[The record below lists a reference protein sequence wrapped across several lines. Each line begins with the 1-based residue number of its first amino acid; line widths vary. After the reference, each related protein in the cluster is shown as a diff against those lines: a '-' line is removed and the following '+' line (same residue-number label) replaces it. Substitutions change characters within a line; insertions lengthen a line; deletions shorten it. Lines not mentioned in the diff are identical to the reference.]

1 MENLRKARL
10 AKKLSQKE
18 LADEL
23 GVTTATISRYESG
36 ERKLPVEV
44 AKRIAELLDV
54 NWYSLFDEEEQ
65 SV

>member
-36 ERKLPVEV
+36 ERKLPVET
-44 AKRIAELLDV
+44 AKRIVEILEVD
-54 NWYSLFDEEEQ
+54 WYTLFDEKEQ
-65 SV
+65 KI

>member
-36 ERKLPVEV
+36 ERKLPVET
-44 AKRIAELLDV
+44 AKRIAEILGVD
-54 NWYSLFDEEEQ
+54 WYTLFDEEEQ
-65 SV
+65 GL

>member
-1 MENLRKARL
+1 MENMRKARL

-36 ERKLPVEV
+36 ERKLPVET
-44 AKRIAELLDV
+44 AKRIAEILGVD
-54 NWYSLFDEEEQ
+54 WYTLFDEEEQ
-65 SV
+65 GL

>member
-10 AKKLSQKE
+10 AKKISQKE

-36 ERKLPVEV
+36 ERKLPVET
-44 AKRIAELLDV
+44 AKRIAEILGVD
-54 NWYSLFDEEEQ
+54 WYTLFDEEEQ
-65 SV
+65 GL

>member
-36 ERKLPVEV
+36 ERKLPVET
-44 AKRIAELLDV
+44 AKRIAEILGVD
-54 NWYSLFDEEEQ
+54 WYTLFDEKEQ
-65 SV
+65 KI

>member
-36 ERKLPVEV
+36 ERKLPLET
-44 AKRIAELLDV
+44 AKRIAEILEVD
-54 NWYSLFDEEEQ
+54 WYTLFDEKEQ
-65 SV
+65 GL

>member
-36 ERKLPVEV
+36 ERKLPVEI
-44 AKRIAELLDV
+44 AKRIAEILGVD
-54 NWYSLFDEEEQ
+54 WYTLFDEEEQ
-65 SV
+65 GL

>member
-36 ERKLPVEV
+36 ERKLPVET
-44 AKRIAELLDV
+44 AKRIAEILEVD
-54 NWYSLFDEEEQ
+54 WYTLFDEKEQ
-65 SV
+65 KI

>member
-36 ERKLPVEV
+36 ERKLPVETV
-44 AKRIAELLDV
+44 D
-54 NWYSLFDEEEQ
+54 WYTLFDEKEQ
-65 SV
+65 KI

>member
-36 ERKLPVEV
+36 ERKLPVET
-44 AKRIAELLDV
+44 AKRIAEILGVD
-54 NWYSLFDEEEQ
+54 WYTPFDEEEQ
-65 SV
+65 GL

>member
-36 ERKLPVEV
+36 ERKLPVDT
-44 AKRIAELLDV
+44 AKRIAEILEVD
-54 NWYSLFDEEEQ
+54 WYTLFDEKEQ
-65 SV
+65 KI

>member
-1 MENLRKARL
+1 MENLRKTRL

-36 ERKLPVEV
+36 ERKLPVET
-44 AKRIAELLDV
+44 AKRIAEILGVD
-54 NWYSLFDEEEQ
+54 WYTLFDEEEQ
-65 SV
+65 GL

>member
-36 ERKLPVEV
+36 ERKLQVET
-44 AKRIAELLDV
+44 AKRIAEILEVD
-54 NWYSLFDEEEQ
+54 WYTLFDEEEQ
-65 SV
+65 GL

>member
-23 GVTTATISRYESG
+23 GVTTATVSRYETG
-36 ERKLPVEV
+36 ERKLSVETS
-44 AKRIAELLDV
+44 KRIAEILEVD
-54 NWYSLFDEEEQ
+54 WYSLFDEEERG
-65 SV
+65 V

>member
-1 MENLRKARL
+1 MGNLRKARIE
-10 AKKLSQKE
+10 KKLSQKE

-36 ERKLPVEV
+36 ERKLPVET

-54 NWYSLFDEEEQ
+54 NWYSLFDEGNQ
-65 SV
+65 GI

>member
-36 ERKLPVEV
+36 ERKLPVET
-44 AKRIAELLDV
+44 AKRIAEILEVD
-54 NWYSLFDEEEQ
+54 WYTLFDEKEQ
-65 SV
+65 GL

>member
-36 ERKLPVEV
+36 ERKLPVDT
-44 AKRIAELLDV
+44 AKRIAEILEVD
-54 NWYSLFDEEEQ
+54 WYTLFDEEEQ
-65 SV
+65 GL

>member
-36 ERKLPVEV
+36 ERKLPVET
-44 AKRIAELLDV
+44 AKRIAEILEVD
-54 NWYSLFDEEEQ
+54 WYTLFDEEEQ
-65 SV
+65 GL

>member
-18 LADEL
+18 LAEKIC
-23 GVTTATISRYESG
+23 VTTATISRYESG

-44 AKRIAELLDV
+44 AKRIAELLVV